1 MAEIG
6 LDLLRN
12 SGEPRPRA
20 SRRTDVVMT
29 VLSVWFV
36 LGLFLDAYAHADIPE
51 LETFFTPWHAVFY
64 SGFAVTGAWV
74 LETVWRHLERGRRGI
89 AAVPAG
95 YGMTLVAL
103 PVFAV
108 SGAIDLLWHTL
119 LGIETQTDIFFSPSH
134 LGLVLAMI
142 VIVTS
147 PLRSAWA
154 DPDLP
159 PRPTLRALLPA
170 VLTLAFAASLVL
182 LFLTYGNAILFFPNE
197 IVGIFS
203 TLDDDEAE
211 MLAARI
217 VVTNLVLL
225 APLLVLARR
234 WHLPAGAATIS
245 YAVAALISATLT
257 GFEHLGTPLSIVAAG
272 VGVDLLALVL
282 RPTAARRAAFWGFA
296 AAAPL
301 LTWSLYLGV
310 ASALVGRVPAVT
322 ELWTGVPIVAALVG
336 WLLAVLV
343 LPTAQPRPAAS
354 AASERVASEPA
365 LGRR

>member
-1 MAEIG
+1 MAETG
-6 LDLLRN
+6 SDLLRN

-29 VLSVWFV
+29 ALSVWFV
-36 LGLFLDAYAHADIPE
+36 LGLFLDAYAHSTAPT

-64 SGFAVTGAWV
+64 SGFAATGFCV
-74 LETVWRHLERGRRGI
+74 LETVWRHAEQGRRGI
-89 AAVPAG
+89 AAVPLG

-103 PVFAV
+103 PVFVVA
-108 SGAIDLLWHTL
+108 GAIDLLWHTV
-119 LGIETQTDIFFSPSH
+119 LGIETRTDVFFSPSH
-134 LGLVLAMI
+134 LGLVAAMI

-154 DPDLP
+154 DPGLP
-159 PRPTLRALLPA
+159 PGPTLRALLPA

-182 LFLTYGNAILFFPNE
+182 LFLTYGNAILFSSNE

-203 TLDDDEAE
+203 TLDDGDAE

-245 YAVAALISATLT
+245 YATAALISATLT
-257 GFEHLGTPLSIVAAG
+257 GFEDLGSPLSIVAAG

-296 AAAPL
+296 AVAPL

-310 ASALVGRVPAVT
+310 ASALAGQVPAVT
-322 ELWTGVPIVAALVG
+322 ELWTGIPIVAALVG
-336 WLLAVLV
+336 WLLAALM
-343 LPTAQPRPAAS
+343 LPTAQPHPVPAAV
-354 AASERVASEPA
+354 SERVVAES
-365 LGRR
+365 G